1 MPSLKIVIIED
12 EKAHFSLMER
22 AIIDQIP
29 DASVYDFQE
38 AGACLKGLDEIN
50 PDIIITDY
58 LMPGINGIEF
68 LESLKRDKRDIP
80 VIMITGQGDEKIAVQ
95 AMKLGA
101 WDYLVKSP
109 GFFSLLPSV
118 IEKVTRERR
127 LEESLRESEK
137 RFQDLA
143 EITSDWIWEI
153 DRIGRVI
160 YTNSMV
166 RKISGYTPEEMMG
179 RYFYNFF
186 PSEGEEDLKAFVFDI
201 IENKRII
208 SNLELTIV
216 HKDGYDVIVASNGFP
231 VFSNDGELI
240 CYRGVHRDITARKLA
255 EKALRESEEKFRR
268 IFEESPIGI
277 ELYDSG
283 GRMIDANRS
292 CLDIFGI
299 DRLSDLQGL
308 KLAENPNVPENAKAR
323 LLKGETV
330 RYETTYDFEL
340 VRKHKLYKTIKSD
353 PIHLDVLI
361 TQLGRRG
368 KDSFAGYLVQIQDN
382 TIGKQAQ
389 ESVSWL
395 SRQLMKAQEIER
407 QRISCDL
414 HDNLAQDLSTLK
426 IRLDTVLDNCPEAS
440 ESLQK
445 RLAELSMI
453 VQGTISSV
461 RNLAYDLSPAGLSQ
475 LGLVRTIRQYCEEF
489 SERNGTKVDFFSAGM
504 DGIRLDFDTEI
515 TLYRLTQECMNNIFK
530 HAEATHVTVRLVASF
545 PKIILRIRDNGKGF
559 SLKERLKAAHTERH
573 MGIRSMEERVAL
585 LNGNIRFESYPMQGT
600 RILVEVPYKE
610 QAIGKKE
617 DSPHH

>member
-1 MPSLKIVIIED
+1 MSSFKIVIIED

-29 DASVYDFQE
+29 DALVYDFQE

-58 LMPGINGIEF
+58 LMPGMNGIEF

-101 WDYLVKSP
+101 WDYIVKSP

-137 RFQDLA
+137 RFHDLA

-153 DRIGRVI
+153 DPIGRVI

-166 RKISGYTPEEMMG
+166 RKILGYTPEEMMG
-179 RYFYNFF
+179 RYFYDFF
-186 PSEGEEDLKAFVFDI
+186 PSEGQEDLKKFVFDI
-201 IENKRII
+201 IEHKRII
-208 SNLELTIV
+208 SNFEHTIV
-216 HKDGYDVIVASNGFP
+216 HKDGYDVIVASNAFP
-231 VFSNDGELI
+231 VFSKDGELI
-240 CYRGVHRDITARKLA
+240 CHRGVHRNITARKLA
-255 EKALRESEEKFRR
+255 EKALRASEEKFRR

-299 DRLSDLQGL
+299 DRVSDLQGF
-308 KLAENPNVPENAKAR
+308 KLSENPNVPENAKAR

-407 QRISCDL
+407 QKISRDL

-426 IRLDTVLDNCPEAS
+426 IRIDTVLDNRPEAPV
-440 ESLQK
+440 SLQK
-445 RLAELSMI
+445 RLAELSKI
-453 VQGTISSV
+453 VQGTISYV
-461 RNLAYDLSPAGLSQ
+461 RNLAHDLSPADLSQ
-475 LGLVRTIRQYCEEF
+475 LGLVRTIRQHCEEF
-489 SERNGTKVDFFSAGM
+489 SERNGTRVDFFSAGM
-504 DGIRLDFDTEI
+504 EGIRLDFDTEI
-515 TLYRLTQECMNNIFK
+515 TLYRLTQEGMNNIFK

-545 PKIILRIRDNGKGF
+545 PKIILRIKDNGKGF
-559 SLKERLKAAHTERH
+559 ILKERLKAAHTERH
-573 MGIRSMEERVAL
+573 MGIRSMKERVAL
-585 LNGNIRFESYPMQGT
+585 LNGNIRFESHPMQGT

>member
-12 EKAHFSLMER
+12 EKAHSSLMKR
-22 AIIDQIP
+22 AIIDQLP
-29 DASVYDFQE
+29 DASLYDFQE

-58 LMPGINGIEF
+58 LMPGMNGIEF
-68 LESLKRDKRDIP
+68 LESLKRDKRNIP

-101 WDYLVKSP
+101 WDYLVKTP

-118 IEKVTRERR
+118 IAKVTRERR
-127 LEESLRESEK
+127 LEESLRKSEK

-153 DRIGRVI
+153 DPIGKVI

-166 RKISGYTPEEMMG
+166 RKILGYTPEEMMG
-179 RYFYNFF
+179 KYFYDFF
-186 PSEGEEDLKAFVFDI
+186 PSEGQEDLKKFVFDI

-208 SNLELTIV
+208 SNFEHTIV

-240 CYRGVHRDITARKLA
+240 CHLGVHRDITARKLA

-277 ELYDSG
+277 ELYDSE
-283 GRMIDANRS
+283 GRMIDANKS

-299 DRLSDLQGL
+299 DHLSDLKGL
-308 KLAENPNVPENAKAR
+308 KLSENPNVPENAKAR

-340 VRKHKLYKTIKSD
+340 VRKHKLYKTIKSN
-353 PIHLDVLI
+353 PINLDVLI
-361 TQLGRRG
+361 TQLGRKS
-368 KDSFAGYLVQIQDN
+368 KDSFAGYLVQLQDN

-389 ESVSWL
+389 ESVRWL

-426 IRLDTVLDNCPEAS
+426 IRIDTVLDNIPDAS
-440 ESLQK
+440 GSIEK
-445 RLAELSMI
+445 RLAELSKI
-453 VQGTISSV
+453 VHGTISSV
-461 RNLAYDLSPAGLSQ
+461 RNLAYDLSPTGLIQ
-475 LGLVRTIRQYCEEF
+475 LGLIKAIGQHCEEF
-489 SERNGTKVDFFSAGM
+489 SERNGIRVDFFSAGM
-504 DGIRLDFDTEI
+504 NGIRLDFETEI
-515 TLYRLTQECMNNIFK
+515 TLYRVIQECMNNIFK

-559 SLKERLKAAHTERH
+559 ILKERLKAAHTERH
-573 MGIRSMEERVAL
+573 MGIRSMEERLAL
-585 LNGNIRFESYPMQGT
+585 LNGNIRLESHPMQGT

-610 QAIGKKE
+610 QDIGKKE
-617 DSPHH
+617 DSSHH